1 MQAKGFFASLF
12 DYSFSAFITPKII
25 KLLYVLSTIGVAL
38 WTVIVIL
45 WGFRQS
51 TGLGILM
58 LLILG
63 PIFFVLTMIYVR
75 VLLELLIVFFRIHGD
90 VNEINRRGAG
100 ETGTAVEALPTPPP
114 PEPAPASAGP
124 ALVEAPT
131 TPAPEARFCAS
142 CGAEQ
147 SPGKRFCTNCGAAVE

>member
-25 KLLYVLSTIGVAL
+25 KLLYVLSTIAVAL

-58 LLILG
+58 LVILG
-63 PIFFVLTMIYVR
+63 PIFFVITMIYVR

-100 ETGTAVEALPTPPP
+100 ETGTAVEPLPTPPS

-124 ALVEAPT
+124 TLVEAPA

-147 SPGKRFCTNCGAAVE
+147 SPGKRFCTNWGAAVE